1 VTVGSTNFSEQLIL
15 AQMYA
20 AVLAPLLDGKG
31 LL

>member
-20 AVLAPLLDGKG
+20 AVLNKAGVKVDTG
-31 LL
+31 